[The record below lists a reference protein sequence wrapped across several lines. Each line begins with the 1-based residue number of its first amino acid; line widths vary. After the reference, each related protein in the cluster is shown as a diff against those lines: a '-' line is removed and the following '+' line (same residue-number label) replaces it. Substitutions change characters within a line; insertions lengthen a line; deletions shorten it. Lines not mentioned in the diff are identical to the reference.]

1 MMNLIKTIRHFF
13 ATVIAG
19 IEVDHKL
26 CSVVVNFYRR
36 GQLQQTQIKEFKTN
50 PGELP
55 IQAVRYIKKIRA
67 KNPFTYV
74 STLSLSITQG
84 VINSDKESEFEKY
97 GVNCNE
103 VVYKRF
109 DNNWSVYVPN
119 QGIAETKKRF
129 LKLGADFV
137 ISPFMILYRLAKDT
151 FQDSCKL
158 YVLFQRSNMTLI
170 VTKQDAGVLFGGYYV
185 LESEIDL
192 GLSVVK
198 HSLSEDEEDIQKTD
212 IESDL
217 QNELSNIE
225 NVVDLDSESS
235 DDDELIKV
243 LKNDDSE
250 DDLNESGEDSSKGN
264 DLDDFSRINTAAKF
278 IQSAL
283 SEFYNNPL
291 YNSEFINEIVIFN
304 PHDIAQETLQQIQ
317 QITMLE
323 VHVLSC
329 DIAKELANLGYE
341 SYKFFESKGQV

>member
-1 MMNLIKTIRHFF
+1 MNLIKTIRPFF

-36 GQLQQTQIKEFKTN
+36 GKIIQTQTKEFKTN

-74 STLSLSITQG
+74 STLSRSITQG
-84 VINSDKESEFEKY
+84 VINSDKEGDFEKH
-97 GVNCNE
+97 GINCNE
-103 VVYKRF
+103 IVYKRF
-109 DNNWSVYVPN
+109 DNNWSVYVLN
-119 QGIAETKKRF
+119 QGIAETKKCF

-137 ISPFMILYRLAKDT
+137 VSPFLVLYRLAKDT

-170 VTKQDAGVLFGGYYV
+170 VTKQNAGVLFGGYYV
-185 LESEIDL
+185 LESEINL
-192 GLSVVK
+192 GLSIVK
-198 HSLSEDEEDIQKTD
+198 HSLSEDEEDIQKTN

-217 QNELSNIE
+217 QHELSGIE
-225 NVVDLDSESS
+225 DVLDLDSES
-235 DDDELIKV
+235 DDAEDLIKV
-243 LKNDDSE
+243 LKNDDTE
-250 DDLNESGEDSSKGN
+250 DELQEDSKEPKGD
-264 DLDDFSRINTAAKF
+264 DLDDFSRVDTAAKF

-283 SEFYNNPL
+283 NEFYNNDL
-291 YNSEFINEIVIFN
+291 YEGEFISEVVIFN
-304 PHDIAQETLQQIQ
+304 PHNIAEETLQQIQ

-323 VHVLSC
+323 VQVLTC
-329 DIAKELANLGYE
+329 EVAKELADLGYE
-341 SYKFFESKGQV
+341 SYRFFETKGQV

>member
-1 MMNLIKTIRHFF
+1 MNLIKTIRPFF

-36 GQLQQTQIKEFKTN
+36 GKIIQTQTKEFKTN

-74 STLSLSITQG
+74 STLSRSITQG
-84 VINSDKESEFEKY
+84 VINSDKEGDFEKH
-97 GVNCNE
+97 GINCNE
-103 VVYKRF
+103 IVYKRF
-109 DNNWSVYVPN
+109 DNNWSVYVLN
-119 QGIAETKKRF
+119 QGIAETKKCF

-137 ISPFMILYRLAKDT
+137 VSPFLVLYRLAKDT

-170 VTKQDAGVLFGGYYV
+170 VTKQNAGVLFGGYYV
-185 LESEIDL
+185 LESEINL
-192 GLSVVK
+192 GLSIVK
-198 HSLSEDEEDIQKTD
+198 YSLSEDEEDIQKTN

-217 QNELSNIE
+217 QHELSGIE
-225 NVVDLDSESS
+225 DVLDLDSES
-235 DDDELIKV
+235 DDAEDLIKV
-243 LKNDDSE
+243 LKNDDTE
-250 DDLNESGEDSSKGN
+250 DELQEDSKEPKGD
-264 DLDDFSRINTAAKF
+264 DLDDFSRVDTAAKF

-283 SEFYNNPL
+283 NEFYNNDL
-291 YNSEFINEIVIFN
+291 YEGEFISEVVIFN
-304 PHDIAQETLQQIQ
+304 PHNIAEETLQQIQ

-323 VHVLSC
+323 VQVLTC
-329 DIAKELANLGYE
+329 EVAKELADLGYE
-341 SYKFFESKGQV
+341 SYRFFETKGQV

>member
-1 MMNLIKTIRHFF
+1 MNLVKAIRPFF

-19 IEVDHKL
+19 IELDHKL

-36 GQLQQTQIKEFKTN
+36 GHLLQTQTKEFRTN

-55 IQAVRYIKKIRA
+55 IQAVRHIKKIRT

-74 STLSLSITQG
+74 STLSYSITQG
-84 VINSDKESEFEKY
+84 VINSDKESEFQKH
-97 GVNCNE
+97 GVDCNE

-119 QGIAETKKRF
+119 EGIAETKKRF

-137 ISPFMILYRLAKDT
+137 ISPFMVLYRLAKDT

-158 YVLFQRSNMTLI
+158 YVLFQRSNMTLL

-198 HSLSEDEEDIQKTD
+198 HSLSEDEDDIRKTD

-217 QNELSNIE
+217 QSELSDID
-225 NVVDLDSESS
+225 NVVDLESESS
-235 DDDELIKV
+235 NDDELIKV
-243 LKNDDSE
+243 LKNDE
-250 DDLNESGEDSSKGN
+250 GEDESRENIKDSKQGDN
-264 DLDDFSRINTAAKF
+264 LDDFSRINTAAKF

-283 SEFYNNPL
+283 SEFYSNEL
-291 YNSEFINEIVIFN
+291 YNSEFISEIVIFN
-304 PHDIAQETLQQIQ
+304 PHDIAQETFQQIQ

-323 VHVLSC
+323 VQVLPC
-329 DIAKELANLGYE
+329 DIAKELAILGYE

>member
-1 MMNLIKTIRHFF
+1 MIRPFF
-13 ATVIAG
+13 ATVIVG

-26 CSVVVNFYRR
+26 CSIAVNFYRR
-36 GQLQQTQIKEFKTN
+36 GQLIQTQTKEFKTN

-55 IQAVRYIKKIRA
+55 IQAVRHIKKIRA

-74 STLSLSITQG
+74 STLSCSITQG
-84 VINSDKESEFEKY
+84 VINSDKESDFQKH

-119 QGIAETKKRF
+119 EGIAETKKRF

-192 GLSVVK
+192 GLSFVK
-198 HSLSEDEEDIQKTD
+198 HSLSEDEDDIRKTD

-217 QNELSNIE
+217 QNELSSIE

-235 DDDELIKV
+235 NDDELIKV
-243 LKNDDSE
+243 LKNDDGDE
-250 DDLNESGEDSSKGN
+250 GLHEHESAEESKGD

-283 SEFYNNPL
+283 NEFYNNEL
-291 YNSEFINEIVIFN
+291 YNGEFINQIVIFN
-304 PHDIAQETLQQIQ
+304 PHDIAQDTLQQIQ

-323 VHVLSC
+323 VQVFVC

>member
-1 MMNLIKTIRHFF
+1 MKMIRPFF

-19 IEVDHKL
+19 IEVDHKV
-26 CSVVVNFYRR
+26 CSIAVNFYRR
-36 GQLQQTQIKEFKTN
+36 GQLLETQIKEFKTN

-74 STLSLSITQG
+74 STLSYSITQG
-84 VINSDKESEFEKY
+84 VINSDKEEDFQKH

-103 VVYKRF
+103 IVYKRF

-119 QGIAETKKRF
+119 EGVAETKKRF

-198 HSLSEDEEDIQKTD
+198 HSLSEDEDDIRKTD

-217 QNELSNIE
+217 QNELSSIE
-225 NVVDLDSESS
+225 NVVDLESESS
-235 DDDELIKV
+235 NDDELIKV
-243 LKNDDSE
+243 LKNDEGDEGSHE
-250 DDLNESGEDSSKGN
+250 GDEESSKGD

-283 SEFYNNPL
+283 NEFYSNEL
-291 YNSEFINEIVIFN
+291 YNSEFINQIVIFN

-323 VHVLSC
+323 VQILSC
-329 DIAKELANLGYE
+329 DISKELANLGYE

>member
-1 MMNLIKTIRHFF
+1 MNLMKMIRPFF

-26 CSVVVNFYRR
+26 CSIAVNFYRR
-36 GQLQQTQIKEFKTN
+36 GQLLETQIKEFKTN

-74 STLSLSITQG
+74 STLSYSITQG
-84 VINSDKESEFEKY
+84 VINSDKEEDFQKH

-103 VVYKRF
+103 IVYKRF

-119 QGIAETKKRF
+119 EGVAETKKRF

-198 HSLSEDEEDIQKTD
+198 HSLSEDEDDIRKTD

-217 QNELSNIE
+217 QNELSSIE
-225 NVVDLDSESS
+225 NVVDLESESS
-235 DDDELIKV
+235 NDDELIKV
-243 LKNDDSE
+243 LKNDEGDEGSHE
-250 DDLNESGEDSSKGN
+250 DDEESSKGD

-283 SEFYNNPL
+283 NEFYSNEL
-291 YNSEFINEIVIFN
+291 YNSEFINQIVIFN

-323 VHVLSC
+323 VQILSC
-329 DIAKELANLGYE
+329 DISKELANLGYE

>member
-1 MMNLIKTIRHFF
+1 MNLMKMIRPFF

-26 CSVVVNFYRR
+26 CSIAVNFYRR
-36 GQLQQTQIKEFKTN
+36 GQLLETQTKEFKTN

-74 STLSLSITQG
+74 STLSYSITQG
-84 VINSDKESEFEKY
+84 VINSDKEEDFQKH

-103 VVYKRF
+103 IVYKRF

-119 QGIAETKKRF
+119 EGVAETKKRF

-198 HSLSEDEEDIQKTD
+198 HSLSEDEDDIRKTD

-217 QNELSNIE
+217 QNELSSIE
-225 NVVDLDSESS
+225 NVVDLESESTN
-235 DDDELIKV
+235 DDELIKV
-243 LKNDDSE
+243 LKNDEGDEGSHE
-250 DDLNESGEDSSKGN
+250 GDEESSKGD

-283 SEFYNNPL
+283 NEFYSNEL
-291 YNSEFINEIVIFN
+291 YNSEFINQIVIFN

-323 VHVLSC
+323 VQVLSC
-329 DIAKELANLGYE
+329 DISKELANLGYE